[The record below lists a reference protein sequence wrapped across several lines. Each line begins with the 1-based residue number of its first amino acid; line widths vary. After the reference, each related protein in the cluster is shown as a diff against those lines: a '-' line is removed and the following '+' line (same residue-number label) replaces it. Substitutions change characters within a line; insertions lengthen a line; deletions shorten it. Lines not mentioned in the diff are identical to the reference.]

1 MKMYFNS
8 GNPIPNVI
16 LEKPKLNNLNTNYFN
31 KNMNYYIC
39 GSGGCGSTIL
49 SKYLSNFGNVYH
61 IHDRYPPDKLCYVGK
76 EHTSEDVY
84 SEWFNKTEI
93 PEDKLYSYKVIF
105 IYRNPIHVIFSRC
118 IKPGGPHI
126 EHLRHIKCTNDGVI
140 GLGDLLNTGVDL
152 YGLEE
157 FYDNYITPK
166 NRNYKIYAVK
176 YELFFNNIS
185 MFNNVLDLPDV
196 KSLYPI
202 KYERK
207 NRITYLKE
215 LSEIYY
221 KLIMKMKIMPFIR
234 VIEPTNTI
242 LPDDNEINHVENECT

>member
-8 GNPIPNVI
+8 RKTRPNII
-16 LEKPKLNNLNTNYFN
+16 LEKPKLNNVNTNYFN

-61 IHDRYPPDKLCYVGK
+61 IHDRYPPEKLCYVGT
-76 EHTSEDVY
+76 ENTSEDVY
-84 SEWFNKTEI
+84 REWFNTTEI
-93 PEDKLYSYKVIF
+93 PHDKLDSYKVIF

-118 IKPGGPHI
+118 INPGGPHV
-126 EHLRHIKCTNDGVI
+126 EHLRHIKCKNDGVI
-140 GLGDLLNTGVDL
+140 GLGDVLNSGVDL

-157 FYDNYITPK
+157 FFDNYMIPK

-176 YELFFNNIS
+176 YELFFNHIS
-185 MFNNVLDLPDV
+185 MFNKVLDIPDV
-196 KSLYPI
+196 KTLYPI
-202 KYERK
+202 KYERNK
-207 NRITYLKE
+207 RITYLKE

-221 KLIMKMKIMPFIR
+221 RLLMKMNSMPFIR
-234 VIEPTNTI
+234 TIEPIDTI
-242 LPDDNEINHVENECT
+242 LHDDNVIYHDENEST